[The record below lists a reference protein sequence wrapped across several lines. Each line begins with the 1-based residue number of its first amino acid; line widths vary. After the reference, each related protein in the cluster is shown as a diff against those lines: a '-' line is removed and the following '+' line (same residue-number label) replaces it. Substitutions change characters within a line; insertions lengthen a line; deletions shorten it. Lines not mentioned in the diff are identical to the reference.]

1 MWVVVDQDGAIEG
14 AGDDGLLVAAEVVAE
29 LAGLPF
35 LLRTATTSS

>member
-1 MWVVVDQDGAIEG
+1 MWGSDGSDGTIEG

-35 LLRTATTSS
+35 L